1 MALWLVRHGETEW
14 SISGQH
20 TSFTDLPLT
29 PDGKLQA
36 VAIGKLLADREFD
49 HVLSSPRQRAA
60 RTATLAGF
68 GDRMRISEALCEVDY
83 GEYEG
88 LTTHQIWERVPGW
101 QLFRDG
107 SPGGE
112 SPATLQERVDGF
124 LAEVDSMGTNVL
136 LFGHGHCFRAI
147 AARYLGMPVSAA
159 TALRLDA
166 GSVSILAPERDG
178 PSVLLW
184 NRRVPPRAVLV
195 ADLAIRVPHV
205 RS

>member
-20 TSFTDLPLT
+20 TSFTDLALT
-29 PDGKLQA
+29 PDGELQA
-36 VAIGKLLADREFD
+36 VAIGKLLAERGFD
-49 HVLSSPRQRAA
+49 AVLSSPRHRAA
-60 RTATLAGF
+60 RTAQLAGF
-68 GDRMRISEALCEVDY
+68 GEQMRITEDLCEVDY

-88 LTTHQIWERVPGW
+88 LTTHEIWEREPGW

-107 SPGGE
+107 SPSGE
-112 SPATLQERVDGF
+112 SPETLQGRVDAF
-124 LAEVDSMGTNVL
+124 LAGITSVGTNVL

-147 AARYLGMPVSAA
+147 AVRYLGLPISAA

-195 ADLAIRVPHV
+195 ADLAMRVPHV